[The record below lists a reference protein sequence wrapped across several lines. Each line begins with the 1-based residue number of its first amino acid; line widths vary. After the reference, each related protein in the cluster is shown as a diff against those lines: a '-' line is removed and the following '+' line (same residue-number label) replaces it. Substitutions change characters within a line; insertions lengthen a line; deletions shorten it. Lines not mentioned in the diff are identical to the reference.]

1 MRALIVLAVTFAL
14 ISCTASCAIAPAGA
28 GTNEPKELHLKA
40 GDSVRIVTRNRE
52 RMSLKITEIRP
63 TALAG
68 VTLKPAKHETLAE
81 GQRVVVQYGDLAL
94 VEVRRFSAARTV
106 GLPVLVVSMV
116 GLLVIATHPVI
127 PPGMPP

>member
-14 ISCTASCAIAPAGA
+14 ISCTASRAIAPAGA

-68 VTLKPAKHETLAE
+68 VTLKPAKHETLAK
-81 GQRVVVQYGDLAL
+81 GQSVVVQYDDLAL